1 MFSHVTTLL
10 SSQMNIYL
18 INNIILDDQNIIL
31 FVNDQLY
38 KKLIEIIGVNSMI
51 IDTDIIIALIS
62 HSNLIY
68 TYNEINKQLLDV
80 KAP

>member
-1 MFSHVTTLL
+1 M
-10 SSQMNIYL
+10 
-18 INNIILDDQNIIL
+18 IN
-31 FVNDQLY
+31 FT